1 MKVKKIFGLILMTM
15 IMCSMS
21 ACSFKP
27 RTAVTDE
34 TPIQDTVQTLH
45 SGQLTETVNLD
56 KDNLVNSENEYI
68 PTEPDI
74 TDIQE
79 SK

>member
-1 MKVKKIFGLILMTM
+1 MKVKKIFGLILM
-15 IMCSMS
+15 IMCSMT

-34 TPIQDTVQTLH
+34 APIQDTVQTLH

-56 KDNLVNSENEYI
+56 KDNSVNSENEDI
-68 PTEPDI
+68 PTESDI

>member
-1 MKVKKIFGLILMTM
+1 MKIKKIFGLVFMTM
-15 IMCSMS
+15 IMCSMT

-56 KDNLVNSENEYI
+56 KDNSVNSENEDI
-68 PTEPDI
+68 PTESDI

>member
-1 MKVKKIFGLILMTM
+1 MKIKKKFGLVFMTM

-45 SGQLTETVNLD
+45 SSQLTETVNLD
-56 KDNLVNSENEYI
+56 KDNSVNSENEDI
-68 PTEPDI
+68 PTESDI

>member
-1 MKVKKIFGLILMTM
+1 MKIKKIFGLVFMTI
-15 IMCSMS
+15 IMCSMT

-27 RTAVTDE
+27 RTAATE
-34 TPIQDTVQTLH
+34 TAVQNTVQTLH
-45 SGQLTETVNLD
+45 SNQLTETVNLD
-56 KDNLVNSENEYI
+56 KDNPIDSEDENISIESN
-68 PTEPDI
+68 I